1 MSIEI
6 LNISHETMGSN
17 LLVYPMLRQ
26 LRVAEIIDSHCPSEA
41 EILVGTVVETTI
53 PFYFC

>member
-1 MSIEI
+1 
-6 LNISHETMGSN
+6 MGSN